1 VDATVST
8 EPSDSTRLAAELAR
22 LQRLLDERES
32 LAALVGHELRNP
44 LHGLSL
50 QLALARVTAARGHPE
65 SEAQIAKAQTM
76 LLGYSTRVTVLLDLL
91 RLGGSGYPLARSPLD
106 LAVLVSAVIDALGPE
121 AAHWRVALRLRAPE
135 TLPALSDPLVVEQIL
150 QNLLLNAFKHA
161 GAVQVEVRLRRVGAR
176 AVISVRDDGRG
187 IEPALRERLLRGER
201 PLGEAAPGRAGSGL
215 GVWIVRK
222 LAAALGG
229 DVRLRSAPGAGSV
242 FTVRLPLSLPPTSP
256 P

>member
-1 VDATVST
+1 MST
-8 EPSDSTRLAAELAR
+8 EPSDSTVLAAERAR
-22 LQRLLDERES
+22 LQRLLDEREA

-44 LHGLSL
+44 LHGLNL
-50 QLALARVTAARGHPE
+50 QLALARVTMRGHPE
-65 SEAQIAKAQTM
+65 GEAQIAKAQAM
-76 LLGYSTRVTVLLDLL
+76 LLRYSTRVTVLLDLL
-91 RLGGSGYPLARSPLD
+91 RLGGSSYPLAPRALD
-106 LAVLVSAVIDALGPE
+106 LAALVGAVLDALGPE
-121 AAHWRVALRLRAPE
+121 AAHWRVALRLRAPAA
-135 TLPALSDPLVVEQIL
+135 LPAASDPMVIEQIL

-161 GAVQVEVRLRRVGAR
+161 HAAHVDVRLRRVR
-176 AVISVRDDGRG
+176 DHAVISVRDDGRG
-187 IEPALRERLLRGER
+187 IEPALHERLMRGDR

-242 FTVRLPLSLPPTSP
+242 FTVRLPLSLPPISP

>member
-1 VDATVST
+1 MST
-8 EPSDSTRLAAELAR
+8 EPSHSTRLASDLAR
-22 LQRLLDERES
+22 LQRLLEERES

-50 QLALARVTAARGHPE
+50 QLALARITAARGDPE
-65 SEAQIAKAQTM
+65 SEAQIGKAQAM
-76 LLGYSTRVTVLLDLL
+76 LLRYSTRVTVLLDLL
-91 RLGGSGYPLARSPLD
+91 RLGGSDYPLAPRSLD
-106 LAVLVSAVIDALGPE
+106 LAVLVPAVIDALGPE
-121 AAHWRVALRLRAPE
+121 AAHWRVALRLRAPQA
-135 TLPALSDPLVVEQIL
+135 LPTVSDPMVIEQIL

-161 GAVQVEVRLRRVGAR
+161 GASRVEVRLRRGGGR

-187 IEPALRERLLRGER
+187 IEPALHERLMRGDR

-229 DVRLRSAPGAGSV
+229 DVRLRSVPGAGSV
-242 FTVRLPLSLPPTSP
+242 FAVRLPLSLPPISP